1 MDDVDDTTERLV
13 PSSSSTQMLL
23 NTANQSDVSK
33 QDSELI
39 SPESVTI
46 FSSSETEL
54 VPNEPVISPA
64 LELSVIIEDDEGT
77 ERSRTPIQTV
87 QMSSD
92 NITPIQARTQDDRMS
107 NLDLHYPDQDSHGLE
122 LPMAPTSQEIK
133 GAEVPAFVD
142 LTVPPRDSGSKSFS
156 PLLSTRKSVL
166 STLPTLPGPI
176 LLRKS
181 MRATKEIP
189 IGSVQLGTAT
199 PGNTNMGKRTSWL
212 MKAREAKAM
221 ESMPK
226 KSVANNLPITN
237 EALVGVKR
245 NSGELTGSSD
255 IKKEERKSKIF
266 KQETAPSKF
275 ATAFSPKSDSKL
287 LEETLLDTEQDDML
301 NLLKK
306 KVEGLGARNDKLG
319 DTVPESAAAAL
330 VEARAKAEAR
340 IAERQEGAL
349 TKYSISDA
357 AVDVPVDQTL
367 VEKAQSRERHHR
379 SSGHDLSPTEDQG
392 KDKSK
397 NFVFAATQFNPN
409 DSASAVADGQSIST
423 TPPHSPPSR
432 QQPVKVG
439 PVFDKPP
446 PVFVPPI
453 PNPRPLPFSPT
464 LKETISA
471 FVPPS
476 GAFTKLPAVQLGIS
490 PLFQSHLANKTKATP
505 LSTHLSILET
515 ESDSLFH
522 DRGDTEAWIPKTE
535 EVKYSDA
542 FVTQLSGPEQLNA
555 LDDDDSWPIDEKLS
569 HDRPWPFG
577 SQSKEESFTWSTLP
591 SQSQHADTGPN
602 PEDSKFPGEGQAC
615 EAQSIPAESDEDMDI
630 EQEDFGAGKE
640 AINADHELEEII
652 LSKANSVQVRDQDE
666 LDI

>member
-23 NTANQSDVSK
+23 NTTNQSDVSK
-33 QDSELI
+33 QDSEFI

-46 FSSSETEL
+46 FSSSETKL
-54 VPNEPVISPA
+54 VPTEPVISPS
-64 LELSVIIEDDEGT
+64 LKLSVIIEDDEGT

-87 QMSSD
+87 QTPSD
-92 NITPIQARTQDDRMS
+92 NTTPIQTQTQDYRMS
-107 NLDLHYPDQDSHGLE
+107 NLDLHYPDQNSHGLE
-122 LPMAPTSQEIK
+122 PPMAPTFQEVK
-133 GAEVPAFVD
+133 GAEEPAVVD
-142 LTVPPRDSGSKSFS
+142 LTVPLRDSGSKSFS

-166 STLPTLPGPI
+166 STLPTLPEPI

-189 IGSVQLGTAT
+189 VGSVQLGTAP

-221 ESMPK
+221 ETMPK
-226 KSVANNLPITN
+226 KSVVNNLPITN
-237 EALVGVKR
+237 VGVKR

-255 IKKEERKSKIF
+255 IKKEERKSKLF
-266 KQETAPSKF
+266 RQQKEETAPTKF
-275 ATAFSPKSDSKL
+275 ALAFSPKSDFKL
-287 LEETLLDTEQDDML
+287 VEETLLETEQDDML

-319 DTVPESAAAAL
+319 DTVPKSAAAAL

-340 IAERQEGAL
+340 IAERQEGAP
-349 TKYSISDA
+349 TKYSTSDA

-367 VEKAQSRERHHR
+367 VEKAQSTERHHR
-379 SSGHDLSPTEDQG
+379 SSVHDLSPTEDQG

-397 NFVFAATQFNPN
+397 GFVFAMTQFNPN
-409 DSASAVADGQSIST
+409 DSAPVVADGQSIST

-432 QQPVKVG
+432 AVAVKVG
-439 PVFDKPP
+439 HVFDKPP

-453 PNPRPLPFSPT
+453 PNPQPLPISPT
-464 LKETISA
+464 FKETTST

-490 PLFQSHLANKTKATP
+490 PLFQSHLGNKTKAAP

-515 ESDSLFH
+515 DSDNLFH
-522 DRGDTEAWIPKTE
+522 DRGNTEAWIPKTQ
-535 EVKYSDA
+535 EVEYSDA
-542 FVTQLSGPEQLNA
+542 FVTRLSGPEQLNA

-569 HDRPWPFG
+569 HGRPWPFG
-577 SQSKEESFTWSTLP
+577 SQSKEDSFTWSTLP
-591 SQSQHADTGPN
+591 SQSQHADIGPN

-630 EQEDFGAGKE
+630 EQEDFSAGKE
-640 AINADHELEEII
+640 AINADNELEEII
-652 LSKANSVQVRDQDE
+652 LSKANSVQVRD
-666 LDI
+666 